1 MIKLDTAKKMYLISC
16 LVIMIAWTLTNFYIV
31 MQFFPSPQFGVDMNT
46 RGEYWLELLSFFF
59 VVPGMV
65 LMLYNITKNP
75 RGQIVLAALALC
87 LPGVIAAVPTTPII
101 NYTIYNSTQP
111 VYLEINFNST
121 DEDTAVIAY
130 EYLLYRNGLLVA
142 NVSAIDSSCYQE
154 TANVSTVCG
163 GLDTGTYSFI
173 GGNLYINYSRIP
185 TDHIYWMVRHGP
197 AAFQPRPPINI
208 SLPDQCTNLDPTQV
222 MMYSNTDVSTMYCY
236 NSTAWVQLRNYGP
249 AYGMYLQVGGD
260 KLTLIDGDWS
270 TGSYYWGG
278 TWGAPQHLGYH
289 GGDIY
294 EEGLY
299 HINYSLPGNESDF
312 TNILNETF
320 AGNITIMARAF
331 DGSDYSNWSNISL
344 YIQPMLYNCS
354 SGNIA
359 FTLFF
364 NDESYPTNKL
374 ASDLEYNVN
383 YTIDNATFYTL
394 YGSADN
400 ITNQSFCI
408 SPANY
413 NFTINTYFH
422 YSHED
427 LFTHR
432 YYMQNVTI
440 SNATQEFTLYN
451 LNTTAGLSDLK
462 ITARQAS
469 NYQYYPGIL
478 AKMLRFYVSE
488 GIWRVVQMDRSG
500 DYGLLHFN
508 IIEENIDYKL
518 VFLDANNNILKS
530 TDSLKFICTAGL
542 CDTTINLNPFSSS
555 TSDSSVDVGT
565 TWNQTSKI
573 LSIEWTN
580 PELEIVTQN
589 IKVTKPMHTGTIT
602 ICSATQ
608 TGVSG
613 NYDCNLS
620 VVSGTVKIEIDGSP
634 NIYSE
639 WFTINS
645 SAIADYLSEEDQ
657 VIWSVGLIVTAIGA
671 GLFSPVTV
679 ALYLIVALVIILWLQ
694 LFNPVTLSLIIIAAV
709 VSTAIGLKVRM

>member
-1 MIKLDTAKKMYLISC
+1 
-16 LVIMIAWTLTNFYIV
+16 
-31 MQFFPSPQFGVDMNT
+31 
-46 RGEYWLELLSFFF
+46 
-59 VVPGMV
+59 
-65 LMLYNITKNP
+65 
-75 RGQIVLAALALC
+75 
-87 LPGVIAAVPTTPII
+87 
-101 NYTIYNSTQP
+101 
-111 VYLEINFNST
+111 
-121 DEDTAVIAY
+121 
-130 EYLLYRNGLLVA
+130 
-142 NVSAIDSSCYQE
+142 
-154 TANVSTVCG
+154 
-163 GLDTGTYSFI
+163 
-173 GGNLYINYSRIP
+173 
-185 TDHIYWMVRHGP
+185 
-197 AAFQPRPPINI
+197 
-208 SLPDQCTNLDPTQV
+208 
-222 MMYSNTDVSTMYCY
+222 
-236 NSTAWVQLRNYGP
+236 
-249 AYGMYLQVGGD
+249 
-260 KLTLIDGDWS
+260 
-270 TGSYYWGG
+270 
-278 TWGAPQHLGYH
+278 
-289 GGDIY
+289 
-294 EEGLY
+294 
-299 HINYSLPGNESDF
+299 
-312 TNILNETF
+312 
-320 AGNITIMARAF
+320 
-331 DGSDYSNWSNISL
+331 
-344 YIQPMLYNCS
+344 MLYNCS